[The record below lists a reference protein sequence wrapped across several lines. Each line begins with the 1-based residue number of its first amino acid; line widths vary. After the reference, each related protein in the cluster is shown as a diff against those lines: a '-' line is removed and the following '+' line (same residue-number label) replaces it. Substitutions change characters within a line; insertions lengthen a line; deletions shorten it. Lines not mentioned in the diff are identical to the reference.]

1 MVSSKDVAKWA
12 GVSQST
18 VSRVLNNPSKVSKPN
33 LEKVIRAMEE
43 LNYRPNSIARS
54 LVSKKT
60 KTIALISGPLHNP
73 FFVETTTSI
82 VNYAKGKGYNTTVF
96 FENGGDNMS
105 VYESVLKHQVDG
117 IILSSIFMDDP
128 IYAQLQKLNIPVM
141 MFNRKYRHGGNF
153 VEVDNFRA
161 GQIATEHL
169 LQLGHERIGF
179 IGGPLYTSTFFGRYQ
194 GYADTLN
201 QHGEGIDRSLIRDTD
216 TTEEGVRQAVL
227 SLMGRKNK
235 PTAIF
240 AATDSIAIFAIDT
253 LKELGYDIPHDVS
266 ICGMDN
272 INIARH
278 RSFELTTV
286 GQQSEKNLGQLGI
299 EYLFELMETDGNRG
313 DTVQITLEPVLY
325 QRKTTLALK

>member
-1 MVSSKDVAKWA
+1 MVSSKDVAKRA

-18 VSRVLNNPSKVSKPN
+18 VSRVLNNPSKVSKTN
-33 LEKVIRAMEE
+33 VEKVIRAMEE

-82 VNYAKGKGYNTTVF
+82 VNYAKEKGYNTTVF
-96 FENGGDNMS
+96 FEKGDNMS

-128 IYAQLQKLNIPVM
+128 IYAELEKLDIPVM
-141 MFNRKYRHGGNF
+141 MFNRKCRRGGNY

-161 GQIATEHL
+161 GKMATEHL
-169 LQLGHERIGF
+169 LKLGHERIGF
-179 IGGPLYTSTFFGRYQ
+179 IGGPLYTSTFYGRYQ
-194 GYADTLN
+194 GYVEALKCYGYEADRT
-201 QHGEGIDRSLIRDTD
+201 LIRDTD
-216 TTEEGVRQAVL
+216 TSESGVRDAVL
-227 SLMGRKNK
+227 TLMGRKNN
-235 PTAIF
+235 PSAIF

-286 GQQSEKNLGQLGI
+286 GQKSEKNLGQLGI
-299 EYLFELMETDGNRG
+299 EHLFRMIESGGKGETP
-313 DTVQITLEPVLY
+313 VQMTLEPVLY
-325 QRKTTLALK
+325 ERKTTAAPK